1 MRTQKTMT
9 PKAIASNQKNAQ
21 QSTGPKNVG
30 AVADNAVKHGLLSRN
45 LRFRNAEDEEKFHRL
60 LAVLTRDYAP
70 IGALEEVL
78 VEEMAIC
85 WSRSEL
91 ANAWLTEN
99 FVNRG
104 DAASSIIGALAGR
117 SDEGKIPL
125 FPPRHDATSIAWPG
139 FECSELLVRSGT
151 AQSNQEEPGFTDG
164 SGTVGTLVVDAKL
177 VSSAET
183 VLRYQAGFKR
193 DFYKALNA
201 LRELRRK

>member
-60 LAVLTRDYAP
+60 LADLTRDYAP

-117 SDEGKIPL
+117 SDEGKFPYFPL
-125 FPPRHDATSIAWPG
+125 GTTLLQSRGLVLSVASCLCAVAPPNQTRKNPG
-139 FECSELLVRSGT
+139 SQTAAELWERSL
-151 AQSNQEEPGFTDG
+151 SMP
-164 SGTVGTLVVDAKL
+164 SW
-177 VSSAET
+177 
-183 VLRYQAGFKR
+183 
-193 DFYKALNA
+193 
-201 LRELRRK
+201 